1 MKKAWLI
8 WPVFFLLLLS
18 SAFAQETIQK
28 TCCMS
33 STDYK
38 GSMEDLK
45 KELLYNAKRG
55 AVSEIFGEFI
65 TSFTKVEQFTLIED
79 KIRASSA
86 GLIRIKG
93 DPVYYQGKNLG
104 EVCVKIDAYAKKE
117 DFEKFKPKQ
126 LSKKT
131 CLMEGDV
138 KTIKGKAQEKAKLEI
153 LVDYDQSL
161 KKYPPE
167 KILPLLHEVKYSEG
181 GFVPD
186 TQVYCVRATG
196 TIYPIEIV
204 SIKEELAGATKKEME
219 KKTGHGKP
227 IGDIA
232 AIPQE
237 IMQKY
242 GDTIP
247 PEILKQYNLD
257 VLFGKRPTIAKMAQ
271 GDIFSLRTTP
281 VFKADFVRFSFK
293 PHNLSKVQRDILQK
307 WLKDGHNN
315 VILIGTDRTAYAK
328 LCGVASASVKGKALT
343 ISTRHPT
350 SVDVTD
356 VSSKRKG
363 HSYVYGISDKITSGF
378 SVAARNRDGSAAA
391 GMFVA
396 GNTNVYFM
404 PAGYSGTDA
413 KRFRLNFLHW
423 ALGLNVPGSADT
435 GTP

>member
-1 MKKAWLI
+1 
-8 WPVFFLLLLS
+8 
-18 SAFAQETIQK
+18 
-28 TCCMS
+28 MS

-38 GSMEDLK
+38 GSIEDLK

-55 AVSEIFGEFI
+55 AVNEIFGEFI

-93 DPVYYQGKNLG
+93 DPVYYQGENLG

-161 KKYPPE
+161 KKYPLE
-167 KILPLLHEVKYSEG
+167 KVLPLLHEVKYSEG

-204 SIKEELAGATKKEME
+204 SIKGELDGATKKGME
-219 KKTGHGKP
+219 KKTGHGKT
-227 IGDIA
+227 IGTIA
-232 AIPQE
+232 AIPPE

-242 GDTIP
+242 GDAIP

-257 VLFGKRPTIAKMAQ
+257 VLSGKRPTIAKMAQ

-281 VFKADFVRFSFK
+281 AFKADFVQFSFN

-307 WLKDGHNN
+307 WLKDGHND
-315 VILIGTDRTAYAK
+315 VILSGKDRETYAK
-328 LCGVASASVKGKALT
+328 LCGAVPVT
-343 ISTRHPT
+343 IHVNEIARRHKLSIDTRHPT
-350 SVDVTD
+350 SVDVAN
-356 VSSKRKG
+356 VSSKSDY
-363 HSYVYGISDKITSGF
+363 HSGGGSFLCGISDKRTSVF
-378 SVAARNRDGSAAA
+378 SVAARHSDGSAAA

-396 GNTNVYFM
+396 GNTKVYFM
-404 PAGYSGTDA
+404 PGEYYGTDA

-423 ALGLNVPGSADT
+423 VLGLKVPGSAGT